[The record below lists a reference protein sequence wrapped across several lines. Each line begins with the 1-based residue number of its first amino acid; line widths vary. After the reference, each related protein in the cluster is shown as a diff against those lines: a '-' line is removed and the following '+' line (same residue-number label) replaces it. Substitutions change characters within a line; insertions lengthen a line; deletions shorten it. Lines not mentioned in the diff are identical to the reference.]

1 MVVSAAILNRAPAAF
16 LPLEPSLNSN
26 RLNRKSRTKNAEK
39 PPFQAVFLPKVVG
52 VRGLEPRASC
62 SQSRRATNCATPRY
76 EVVKLSGRFLP
87 KQARYQLRYTR
98 LWNCFICGLSC
109 GLGRFLTNGSD
120 ELVPAS
126 GSVPAGC
133 GVVVLSSWM
142 GGVFS
147 QSKRATPGYEVVRR
161 SGRILLN
168 CAILSHME
176 LENGMGIQTS
186 SAVLDWSMCWYMQ
199 DWIFMS
205 IPLPSPE
212 KYPLAKPEDI
222 FLQFEPYS
230 CRRRSTTE

>member
-1 MVVSAAILNRAPAAF
+1 MVRVTGFEPA
-16 LPLEPSLNSN
+16 
-26 RLNRKSRTKNAEK
+26 
-39 PPFQAVFLPKVVG
+39 
-52 VRGLEPRASC
+52 ASC
-62 SQSRRATNCATPRY
+62 SQSRRATNCATPGY
-76 EVVKLSGRFLP
+76 EVVGWPGRILP

-98 LWNCFICGLSC
+98 LWNCVICGLTC
-109 GLGRFLTNGSD
+109 GLGRFLAIGFA

-133 GVVVLSSWM
+133 GVGLFSSWM
-142 GGVFS
+142 GPVCS
-147 QSKRATPGYEVVRR
+147 QSKRATNCATPGYEVVRR

-176 LENGMGIQTS
+176 LENSMGIQTS

-199 DWIFMS
+199 DWIFIS
-205 IPLPSPE
+205 IPLSSPE